1 MELIVNV
8 LNEKYLAGELAGSQL
23 LAFDS
28 LKFFCFL
35 SLLKNDLTRKRMTAL
50 DVGNEVGGLI
60 FGGTKPGRFACTR
73 RDNQI
78 PAGWNKNTR
87 FQFDDHEAAISREGP
102 DDAYPLECLGP
113 GWWLRVMQE
122 REAQRQI
129 PSPFRPDGLGCRYG
143 SIMLVMGQQGAS
155 REKQQHP

>member
-1 MELIVNV
+1 VQLIVNV
-8 LNEKYLAGELAGSQL
+8 LNEKYIAGELAGSQL
-23 LAFDS
+23 LALNR
-28 LKFFCFL
+28 LKNFCFPP
-35 SLLKNDLTRKRMTAL
+35 LLKNDLTRKRMTAL

-60 FGGTKPGRFACTR
+60 FGGTKPGRFACAC

-78 PAGWNKNTR
+78 PARWNKNTR
-87 FQFDDHEAAISREGP
+87 LQFDDHEAAISREGP
-102 DDAYPLECLGP
+102 DDADALECLGP